1 MRNIIMK
8 TQNKATNLESRWA
21 DIQTE
26 DPDEIDIEMLD
37 EIETDGE
44 DRDFITATEV
54 SKQLKEV
61 RAERKKK
68 GDLHVRIAS
77 SLHEEIV
84 DDAIDEGISLNQ
96 YVATALAYYAGV
108 RRSIRQIKN

>member
-1 MRNIIMK
+1 MPNMKIATSENTWSNIP
-8 TQNKATNLESRWA
+8 
-21 DIQTE
+21 E
-26 DPDEIDIEMLD
+26 DDLD
-37 EIETDGE
+37 ELDAVMLSEIEDTKGE
-44 DRDFITATEV
+44 QEFITADEV
-54 SKQLKEV
+54 SKRLKEV

-84 DDAIDEGISLNQ
+84 DDALDEGISLNQ

-108 RRSIRQIKN
+108 RRSSRRL

>member
-1 MRNIIMK
+1 MPK
-8 TQNKATNLESRWA
+8 TK
-21 DIQTE
+21 IQTLDNVWSNITE
-26 DPDEIDIEMLD
+26 DDLD
-37 EIETDGE
+37 ELDAAMLSEIEETKGE
-44 DRDFITATEV
+44 QEFIAADEV
-54 SKQLKEV
+54 SRRLKEV

-84 DDAIDEGISLNQ
+84 DDALDEGISLNQ

-108 RRSIRQIKN
+108 RRNSRQAKN

>member
-1 MRNIIMK
+1 MANRDNRDFGEK
-8 TQNKATNLESRWA
+8 WT
-21 DIQTE
+21 DIQAE
-26 DPDEIDIEMLD
+26 EPDEIDVAMLSEID
-37 EIETDGE
+37 ETKGE
-44 DRDFITATEV
+44 QEFLSADEV
-54 SKQLKEV
+54 SRRLKEV

-84 DDAIDEGISLNQ
+84 DDALDEGVSLNQ

-108 RRSIRQIKN
+108 RRNSRQYKN

>member
-1 MRNIIMK
+1 MEQTN
-8 TQNKATNLESRWA
+8 NKALAKSWT
-21 DIQTE
+21 DIPT
-26 DPDEIDIEMLD
+26 DDIDEIDAAMLS
-37 EIETDGE
+37 EIENTKDE
-44 DRDFITATEV
+44 QEFIAADEV
-54 SKQLKEV
+54 SRRLKEV

-84 DDAIDEGISLNQ
+84 DDALDEGISLNQ

-108 RRSIRQIKN
+108 RRNSRRAENR

>member
-1 MRNIIMK
+1 MPNMKIATSENTWSNIP
-8 TQNKATNLESRWA
+8 
-21 DIQTE
+21 E
-26 DPDEIDIEMLD
+26 DDLD
-37 EIETDGE
+37 ELDAVMLSEIEETKGE
-44 DRDFITATEV
+44 QEFIAADEV
-54 SKQLKEV
+54 SKRLKEV

-84 DDAIDEGISLNQ
+84 DDALDEGISLNQ

-108 RRSIRQIKN
+108 RRSSRRL

>member
-1 MRNIIMK
+1 MPNMKIATSENTWSNIP
-8 TQNKATNLESRWA
+8 
-21 DIQTE
+21 E
-26 DPDEIDIEMLD
+26 DDLD
-37 EIETDGE
+37 ELDAVMFSEIEDTKGE
-44 DRDFITATEV
+44 QEFITADEV
-54 SKQLKEV
+54 SKRLKEV

-84 DDAIDEGISLNQ
+84 DDALDEGISLNQ

-108 RRSIRQIKN
+108 RRSSRRL

>member
-1 MRNIIMK
+1 MENTTFGK
-8 TQNKATNLESRWA
+8 KWT
-21 DIQTE
+21 DIPTE
-26 DPDEIDIEMLD
+26 EPDEIDVAMLS
-37 EIETDGE
+37 EIEETEGKQE
-44 DRDFITATEV
+44 FIAAEEV
-54 SKQLKEV
+54 SKRLKEV

-84 DDAIDEGISLNQ
+84 DDALDEGISLNQ

-108 RRSIRQIKN
+108 RRSSRRADIN

>member
-1 MRNIIMK
+1 MDDKTLEKWTNI
-8 TQNKATNLESRWA
+8 ATE
-21 DIQTE
+21 E
-26 DPDEIDIEMLD
+26 PDEIDVAMLS
-37 EIETDGE
+37 EIEGAEGE
-44 DRDFITATEV
+44 QEFFAADEV
-54 SKQLKEV
+54 SKRLEAV

-84 DDAIDEGISLNQ
+84 DDALDEGISLNQ

-108 RRSIRQIKN
+108 RRNSRRAEN